1 MRERLLLI
9 GLLILPFLITVE
21 AQTTPFQD
29 CQIAP
34 SGSNPDPANLTAVK
48 NVSTVGHY
56 DGGPYT
62 LYCGDTWYRE
72 LGEDLAFSY
81 ITGGHVR
88 SPDATPAFIEEQSL
102 GTNVEC
108 RVSNTGS
115 CDSSEVCVFK
125 MNNENDAHVAD
136 CADPTV
142 PQPNAYPY
150 QLCCQIQEACNDG
163 IDNDEDGLVDCV
175 DPDCNEKDGITT
187 PGYPNADMNPGAFF
201 QPAGVCDYFDSS
213 ESPPDSPYDANMQN
227 TTECVNNPSNCTD
240 PDGDIFYCAYGD
252 YDNPDIEPRGVCC
265 PPDTIPEKIG
275 DSWRCTS
282 TDECGIGSGRPC
294 KYNIT
299 SNESAFFNSTYSGN
313 ETDYC
318 VSQVPRLFT
327 NSDQPTPPNRSQAC
341 CRVPKY
347 GRQAYWFKDGNVKIY
362 G

>member
-1 MRERLLLI
+1 MRGRLLLI
-9 GLLILPFLITVE
+9 GLLIIPFLITVE

-163 IDNDEDGLVDCV
+163 IDNDADGYVDCA
-175 DPDCNEKDGITT
+175 DPDCTEQTYNHPSDISRETVPGI
-187 PGYPNADMNPGAFF
+187 
-201 QPAGVCDYFDSS
+201 CDFD
-213 ESPPDSPYDANMQN
+213 PDSPYDGNMQN
-227 TTECVNNPSNCTD
+227 TTECINNPGNCTD
-240 PDGDIFYCAYGD
+240 HDGKIHYCAYGQFD
-252 YDNPDIEPRGVCC
+252 QKGNGTGQTPVGRCC
-265 PPDTIPEKIG
+265 PPGHYPSKDIVTG
-275 DSWRCTS
+275 DWRCSETN
-282 TDECGIGSGRPC
+282 ECGIGGPNREC
-294 KYNIT
+294 DYNIT
-299 SNESAFFNSTYSGN
+299 SNESAFFNSTYSGDSN
-313 ETDYC
+313 DYC
-318 VSQVPRLFT
+318 VTQVPNLFT
-327 NSDQPTPPNRSQAC
+327 NIDQPTPPTRSQAC
-341 CRVPKY
+341 CKVPKL
-347 GRQAYWFKDGNVKIY
+347 GREDYWFKDGNVKIY